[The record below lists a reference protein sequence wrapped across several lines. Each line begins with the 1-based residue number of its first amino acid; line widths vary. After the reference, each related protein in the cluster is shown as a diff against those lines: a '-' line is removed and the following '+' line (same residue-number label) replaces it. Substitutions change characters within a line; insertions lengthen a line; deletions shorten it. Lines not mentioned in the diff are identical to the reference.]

1 MSRDQNGQYKNV
13 KKSERFCAGI
23 RTELLSSHRRDR
35 AQQGELGV
43 ARNKATRS
51 RTGNRLKAEKKEAS
65 SPRKGVIVKLT
76 LSMLGRIGPCNSWAC
91 VSQSRR
97 VSETATQT

>member
-1 MSRDQNGQYKNV
+1 M
-13 KKSERFCAGI
+13 ELTGI

-43 ARNKATRS
+43 ARNKSIRS

-76 LSMLGRIGPCNSWAC
+76 LSMLGRIGPRKANIKYVQASE
-91 VSQSRR
+91 RDGNTNLNT
-97 VSETATQT
+97 VSEEYKSSSSSRN